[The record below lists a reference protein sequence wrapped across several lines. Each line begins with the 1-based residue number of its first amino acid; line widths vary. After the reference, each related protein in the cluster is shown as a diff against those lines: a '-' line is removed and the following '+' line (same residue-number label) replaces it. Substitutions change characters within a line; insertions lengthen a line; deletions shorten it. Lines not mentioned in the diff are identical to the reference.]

1 MAPRTSPAADRE
13 QSQEDP
19 ASDGP
24 SIDPHADH
32 INAQLGE
39 FRKQLLGMTLRNHLL
54 HCPHG
59 DGVSA
64 QLRVI
69 DELPDTVFEQLE
81 KGDEFGFLP
90 LPEPRDKPDDEDSD
104 EFQDALEGYK
114 RTSAMYRA
122 AVEQLSTRKDKDTTL
137 APIERDARDHVRVLL
152 GMDVWKPEQ
161 GLTPEQLCRRRGIN
175 PDYELPESEQA
186 EIFERHHDNALQT
199 RLAGEALAARL
210 GLLRDRARSSI
221 SQKGVGTLFAAFGF
235 LEWFESDDSDLPR
248 LAPLIMV
255 PAELVRELQHGKY
268 RYSFRSLGDEAAEKA
283 IENVT
288 LRLHLR
294 QTFGLELPKLE
305 QDDSPESYFEK
316 IRDDVCAHRR
326 RWRIRRFIT
335 IGIFTDTKLAI
346 YEDLNPQAWPRGQE
360 LASHENIRTL
370 MAQAGVSDIPYAENH
385 PIDEDEA
392 ATTSPFLI
400 YDADSSQHSAI
411 MDVLAGKNLTIFGPP
426 GTGKSQTIANTI
438 AAAAMAGKT
447 VLFVAEK
454 RTALEVVWD
463 RLAKAGLGDF
473 CFNLH
478 GQGLRSGEVKRS
490 LEERLTMSPPAFNR
504 PNYEQQRERW
514 TVQRDGL
521 RTYARVM
528 GEPIGRLKETVHDIL
543 WQAVAHREAE
553 TNLPPAIAAL
563 ELPNV
568 ETAVAS
574 EVSEARN
581 SIKVLQNAD
590 AKVRHLVGESGQS
603 PWRGLQRPDIAPVEV
618 GSSLH
623 LIDAWEHHLVSL
635 EEAACQ
641 RGLSGDVVTI
651 DGLRS
656 ILRASEVLEPYSDVT
671 KRCDLVALK
680 GDATRSQISHAADR
694 CRRLQHTGDELIG
707 RFAVDLG
714 QLPETEDLREVTES
728 ASTLGVV
735 DSSATAIR
743 NLAQALRERA
753 DVRDLVDDT
762 LTRLGSC
769 LELDSTADG
778 ADETIERSIELL
790 RETPVELLSSRTEAL
805 VSLDARGILER
816 AEAEL
821 QKLQQ
826 TRAALAASFDL
837 GSLPI
842 LEELR
847 LSARTLNAVR
857 GPLLFNKAAKRAA
870 ALHRELSLTKAKR
883 LPSEAASDFRDLAD
897 YREASDRLESDAEIA
912 NCFGLH
918 WRGIE
923 SDLSRAKSVVE
934 WSVAVFE
941 RLPGSEGKRN
951 AARRTLLSGETERLV
966 EFRELAE
973 RLPADWRDV
982 RSDSESAEI
991 RRKADRMEA
1000 VADRSGVLGLRESL
1014 PLSKTAELTDLI
1026 EEFQSL
1032 SDETNADKVLTRVF
1046 PSDEPDLFALE
1057 NVRALVD
1064 AMAGADLP
1072 DLVWTQAVEFFVHT
1086 PDPAQ
1091 ARRVLIDEIRPTE
1104 EAWSE
1109 CVDALQL
1116 DELTFL
1122 DGHRHDATPISI
1134 LQERARDC
1142 RHARDTLLPWSE
1154 YQRARRAVLRGL
1166 AGPVLSGLDQHA
1178 VPLVRLEEACEW
1190 VLYRSLAML
1199 VYRRYPELNELSG
1212 WQLSDH
1218 RAAFQG
1224 LERSLQELERK
1235 RIAHELYSR
1244 PVDHGVNFGGPAAFT
1259 EKALIQNQVA
1269 RQSGGL
1275 GITVRNLYRRAG
1287 TALRQLKPCFM
1298 MSPTSVAELLPRDA
1312 KSFDI
1317 VVIDEASQM
1326 LPCDALGAIARG
1338 KQTVIVGDPKQLPPS
1353 TYFQG
1358 AGSVTADNDEEEDN
1372 LLAPA
1377 MESVLDLSLSAWQPP
1392 RYLQWHYRS
1401 RHSSLIQFSNARF
1414 YGNRLIVFPG
1424 GDEDREGAGIRFH
1437 HVSDG
1442 LYSNGLNPV
1451 EAERVVSAACAFMRN
1466 RENRDL
1472 SLAIVAMNQRQRDH
1486 IRERLDHEMARDR
1499 PVARYRHRW
1508 RNTLY
1513 PFIVRNLETVQGD
1526 ERDVIFISTVYGRE
1540 TPGGPVMRRF
1550 GPITHVGGERRL
1562 NVLFSRAR
1570 QRMEVFSSMQA
1581 NDIAVRPGISEGVRV
1596 LRDYL
1601 EYAATGRIEVGTAV
1615 ADRTESPFEEYVLE
1629 RLRAQGLEVD
1639 PQVGV
1644 ASYRIDLGIR
1654 HPDYP
1659 HGYLLGVECDG
1670 KTYHSA
1676 PSVRD
1681 RDRLREAVL
1690 RDLGWDIYRIW
1701 STDWFKDPDEE
1712 LRNLMSYIETRLE
1725 TWAASEGSKAKE
1737 AGLLGEV
1744 VDEALRPNA
1753 ASSATPPE
1761 TQPDDG
1767 PPLVEVGDTVSYEEA
1782 AGTGRARRVTIVRG
1796 LDDPARGVISDDKP
1810 LAIALLGA
1818 EVGETVTVGQAPA
1831 DLDVKVLRIEHPDLK
1846 TNGRPGPRIDA
1857 VVNGVVLAPYREW
1870 RGEVPDPRSAPLREV
1885 AETLFGVVEAEAP
1898 VLVER
1903 AYQAYIQGCTVRR
1916 LGPQI
1921 RRTLNRAL
1929 ASLERKKR
1937 VVVERTANSSGYQ
1950 SALVTTQ
1957 TADATVVREIGPRTF
1972 DEVPLPEVSAL
1983 LRSVRASNPGASSEQ
1998 IYRQVLEIYG
2008 LVRMTA
2014 QTKRRFEEA
2023 DGFTPL

>member
-1 MAPRTSPAADRE
+1 MAAIASPADRE
-13 QSQEDP
+13 YSQTDP

-24 SIDPHADH
+24 LIDPHADH
-32 INAQLGE
+32 INLQLEE

-59 DGVSA
+59 DGVHA

-69 DELPDTVFEQLE
+69 DELPDAVFEQLE

-114 RTSAMYRA
+114 RTSATYRA
-122 AVEQLSTRKDKDTTL
+122 ATEQLSTRKDREAAL
-137 APIERDARDHVRVLL
+137 EPVEREARDHIRVLL
-152 GMDVWKPEQ
+152 GMGIWKPER
-161 GLTPEQLCRRRGIN
+161 GLTPDQLARRRGIN
-175 PDYELPESEQA
+175 PDYDLPESEQA
-186 EIFERHHDNALQT
+186 ETFERHFDNALQT
-199 RLAGEALAARL
+199 RLADEALAARL
-210 GLLRDRARSSI
+210 SLLRDRARSSI
-221 SQKGVGTLFAAFGF
+221 SQTGVGTLFAAFGF

-248 LAPLIMV
+248 LAPLVMV
-255 PAELVRELQHGKY
+255 PAELVRELQRGKY
-268 RYSFRSLGDEAAEKA
+268 RYSFRCLGDEATEKA
-283 IENVT
+283 SENVT

-294 QTFGLELPKLE
+294 QNFDLELPKLE

-316 IRDDVCAHRR
+316 VRDEVCAHRR
-326 RWRIRRFIT
+326 RWRIRRFLT
-335 IGIFTDTKLAI
+335 IGIFSYSKLAI
-346 YEDLNPQAWPRGQE
+346 YEDLNPQAWPEGQK

-370 MAQAGVSDIPYAENH
+370 MAQAGVSDLPYAENH

-411 MDVLAGKNLTIFGPP
+411 MDVLAGKNLTIYGPP

-447 VLFVAEK
+447 ILFVAEK
-454 RTALEVVWD
+454 LTALEVVWD

-490 LEERLTMSPPAFNR
+490 LEERLSMSR
-504 PNYEQQRERW
+504 PEFDQSKYERQKERW
-514 TVQRDGL
+514 TQQRDGL
-521 RTYARVM
+521 RTYASVM

-543 WQAVAHREAE
+543 WHAVARREAE
-553 TNLPPAIAAL
+553 TSLPPAIAAL
-563 ELPNV
+563 ELSNV
-568 ETAVAS
+568 ETAAAS
-574 EVSEARN
+574 EISDARN

-590 AKVRHLVGESGQS
+590 AEVRRLVGASGQS
-603 PWRGLQRPDIAPVEV
+603 PWRGLQRTDIAPVEV

-623 LIDAWEHHLVSL
+623 LIDTWERCLSTL
-635 EEAACQ
+635 EDAARQ
-641 RGLSGDVVTI
+641 HGLSGDLMTI
-651 DGLRS
+651 GGLRS
-656 ILRASEVLEPYSDVT
+656 ILRANEVLEPFSDVT
-671 KRCDLVALK
+671 KCCDLASLT
-680 GDATRSQISHAADR
+680 GGETRRQISRAADR
-694 CRRLQHTGDELIG
+694 SHRLQHTGDDLIR
-707 RFAVDLG
+707 RFAVNLEL
-714 QLPETEDLREVTES
+714 LPETDDLDEVMES
-728 ASTLGVV
+728 ASSLGVA
-735 DSSATAIR
+735 DLSATAIKSR
-743 NLAQALRERA
+743 AQALRDKAE
-753 DVRDLVDDT
+753 VRDMVDETLARLV
-762 LTRLGSC
+762 SC
-769 LELDSTADG
+769 LELDSTAHG
-778 ADETIERSIELL
+778 VDETIQRSIDLL
-790 RETPVELLSSRTEAL
+790 RETPLELLSSRTEAL
-805 VSLDARGILER
+805 VAIDAKEILQR

-826 TRAALAASFDL
+826 SHADLAARFDL
-837 GSLPI
+837 GSLPV

-847 LSARTLNAVR
+847 LAARTLNAVR
-857 GPLLFNKAAKRAA
+857 GPLLFNKPAKRAA
-870 ALHRELSLTKAKR
+870 ALHRELSLSKAKR
-883 LPSEAASDFRDLAD
+883 SPSEAAGDFRELAD
-897 YREASDRLESDAEIA
+897 YREGSDRLESDADMA
-912 NCFGLH
+912 RCLGLH

-941 RLPGSEGKRN
+941 RLPGSEDERG
-951 AARRTLLSGETERLV
+951 AARRMLLSGETERLV
-966 EFRELAE
+966 EFRELAG

-982 RSDSESAEI
+982 RSDLESAEI
-991 RRKADRMEA
+991 RQQADRMEA
-1000 VADRSGVLGLRESL
+1000 VAERSENLGLGESL
-1014 PLSKTAELTDLI
+1014 PLSQTAELTDLI
-1026 EEFQSL
+1026 KVFQSL
-1032 SDETNADKVLTRVF
+1032 SDEVNADKALARVF
-1046 PSDEPDLFALE
+1046 PSQNPDLHTLESVQAL
-1057 NVRALVD
+1057 AD
-1064 AMAGADLP
+1064 AMSGADLP
-1072 DLVWTQAVEFFVHT
+1072 DSVWCQAVEFFVLT
-1086 PDPAQ
+1086 TDPAQ
-1091 ARRVLIDEIRPTE
+1091 AGRALTDEIAPTE
-1104 EAWSE
+1104 KAWSE
-1109 CVDALQL
+1109 CVDALQI

-1122 DGHRHDATPISI
+1122 DGQRHDATLLSV
-1134 LQERARDC
+1134 LQDRARDC
-1142 RHARDTLLPWSE
+1142 RQARGILVPWSE
-1154 YQRARRAVLRGL
+1154 YQRARGAVLRGH
-1166 AGPVLSGLDQHA
+1166 AAPVLSGLDQLSVSFA
-1178 VPLVRLEEACEW
+1178 RLEEAYEW
-1190 VLYRSLAML
+1190 VLYRSLAMF
-1199 VYRRYPELNELSG
+1199 VYRRYPELNELAG
-1212 WQLSDH
+1212 WQLGDH
-1218 RAAFQG
+1218 RAAFQD
-1224 LERSLQELERK
+1224 LERRLQDLERK
-1235 RIAHELYSR
+1235 RIAYELYSR
-1244 PVDHGVNFGGPAAFT
+1244 PIDHGVSFGGPAAFT

-1269 RQSGGL
+1269 RQSKGL

-1287 TALRQLKPCFM
+1287 TALCQLKPCFM
-1298 MSPTSVAELLPRDA
+1298 MSPTSVAEFLPRNA

-1317 VVIDEASQM
+1317 VIVDEASQM

-1338 KQTVIVGDPKQLPPS
+1338 KQTIIVGDPKQLPPS

-1358 AGSVTADNDEEEDN
+1358 AGPAPADNDEEDSR
-1372 LLAPA
+1372 LAPV

-1442 LYSNGLNPV
+1442 LYGGGLNSI
-1451 EAERVVSAACAFMRN
+1451 EAERVVSAACAFMRDP
-1466 RENRDL
+1466 ENRDL

-1499 PVARYRHRW
+1499 LVARYRRRW

-1540 TPGGPVMRRF
+1540 RPGGPVMRRF

-1581 NDIAVRPGISEGVRV
+1581 NDISVGPGISEGVRV

-1615 ADRTESPFEEYVLE
+1615 ADQTESPFEEYVLA
-1629 RLRAQGLEVD
+1629 RLLAQGLEVD

-1701 STDWFKDPDEE
+1701 STDWFRDPDEE
-1712 LRNLMSYIETRLE
+1712 LRKLMGYIETRLE

-1737 AGLLGEV
+1737 AGLLGEI
-1744 VDEALRPNA
+1744 VDEAIQPTA
-1753 ASSATPPE
+1753 ASGEIAPGFPPG
-1761 TQPDDG
+1761 DG
-1767 PPLVEVGDTVSYEEA
+1767 PPLVEIGDTVSYEEA
-1782 AGTGRARRVTIVRG
+1782 AGAGSVRRVTIVRG
-1796 LDDPARGVISDDKP
+1796 LDDPANGVISDDKP
-1810 LAIALLGA
+1810 LAMALLGA

-1831 DLDVKVLRIEHPDLK
+1831 DLDVSVRRIERPDLEAD
-1846 TNGRPGPRIDA
+1846 GQPGPGIHEAID
-1857 VVNGVVLAPYREW
+1857 GVELAPYREW
-1870 RGEVPDPRSAPLREV
+1870 RGEAPDPRSAQLHEV
-1885 AETLFGVVEAEAP
+1885 AEALFRIVEVEAP

-1916 LGPQI
+1916 LGPRI
-1921 RRTLNRAL
+1921 RSTLNRAL

-1937 VVVERTANSSGYQ
+1937 VGVERAASASGYQ
-1950 SALVTTQ
+1950 GALVTTE
-1957 TADATVVREIGPRTF
+1957 TADATVVREIGPRAF

-1983 LRSVRASNPGASSEQ
+1983 LRAVRASSPGASSEE

-2014 QTKRRFEEA
+2014 QTKKRFEEA
-2023 DGFTPL
+2023 DGFTPH